1 MILTVGELGQ
11 SFGKNLLS
19 LQIVACWL
27 TEIEVLDGLGKQKK
41 RACPVCVKKE
51 SETIPQQ

>member
-27 TEIEVLDGLGKQKK
+27 TEIEVLDGLGKQNKK
-41 RACPVCVKKE
+41 
-51 SETIPQQ
+51 SEHVLFV